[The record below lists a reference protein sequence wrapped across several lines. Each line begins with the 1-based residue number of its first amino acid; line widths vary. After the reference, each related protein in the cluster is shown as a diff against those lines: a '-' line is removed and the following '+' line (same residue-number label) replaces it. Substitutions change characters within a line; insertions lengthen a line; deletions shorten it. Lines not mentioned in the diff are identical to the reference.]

1 MGENGGQ
8 FAVGSG
14 VVESGAAADA
24 ALLDAHHHGG
34 GQVGGERGVHAT
46 EFPGG
51 DAVVDELL
59 DTAGG
64 DAGIAFVDLAGGG
77 EGVEVGH
84 EPVRC
89 GREGSADRGEVGGD
103 ALQGTGG
110 RGHLGFDGF
119 RGAFEEMHGG
129 RADQLFL
136 AAGEGVERGFGAS
149 EPCRDGVER
158 EVGEAFGEE
167 QPDQLVEQFGAAG
180 GREGRALLHTGNS
193 TAMLLAVLI
202 VEQYCGREQSTALRT
217 IGGFPVAVD
226 RLLPTDEARDLIR
239 LTRDVADKVL
249 APIVDEHEKAETYPE
264 GVFATLGEAGLLSL
278 PYPEEWGG
286 GGQPYEV
293 YLQVLE
299 EIAARWAAVA
309 VAVSVHSL
317 ACYPLMEFGSAEQ
330 QRRWLPEMLGG
341 GTVGAYSLSEPQA
354 GSDAAAL
361 TCKATAVEGGYRV
374 DGAKAWITHG
384 GIADFYNVFARTGE
398 GSKGISC
405 FLVPKGTDGLS
416 FGKPEEKMGLHA
428 VPTTSAH
435 YDEAFVPAERRI
447 GAEGQGLQIAFSA
460 LDSGRL
466 GIAAVAVGLA
476 QAALDEAVAYA
487 QERTAFGRRII
498 DHQGLGFLLADMA
511 AAVDSARATY
521 LDAARRR
528 DAGLPYSRQASV
540 AKLVATDAAMKV
552 TTDAVQVLG
561 GYGYTRDFRVER
573 YMREAKITQIFEG
586 TNQIQRL
593 VISRHLAG

>member
-1 MGENGGQ
+1 M
-8 FAVGSG
+8 
-14 VVESGAAADA
+14 
-24 ALLDAHHHGG
+24 
-34 GQVGGERGVHAT
+34 
-46 EFPGG
+46 
-51 DAVVDELL
+51 
-59 DTAGG
+59 
-64 DAGIAFVDLAGGG
+64 
-77 EGVEVGH
+77 
-84 EPVRC
+84 
-89 GREGSADRGEVGGD
+89 
-103 ALQGTGG
+103 
-110 RGHLGFDGF
+110 
-119 RGAFEEMHGG
+119 
-129 RADQLFL
+129 
-136 AAGEGVERGFGAS
+136 
-149 EPCRDGVER
+149 
-158 EVGEAFGEE
+158 
-167 QPDQLVEQFGAAG
+167 
-180 GREGRALLHTGNS
+180 
-193 TAMLLAVLI
+193 
-202 VEQYCGREQSTALRT
+202 
-217 IGGFPVAVD
+217 AVD
-226 RLLPTDEARDLIR
+226 RLLPTDEARDLIG
-239 LTRDVADKVL
+239 LTRELADKVL
-249 APIVDEHEKAETYPE
+249 APIADAHEKAETYPD
-264 GVFATLGEAGLLSL
+264 GVFGTLGEAGLLSL

-299 EIAARWAAVA
+299 ELAARWAAVA

-317 ACYPLMEFGSAEQ
+317 ACHPLLAFGTEEQ
-330 QRRWLPEMLGG
+330 KRRWLPEMLGG
-341 GTVGAYSLSEPQA
+341 ATIGAYSLSEPQA

-361 TCKATAVEGGYRV
+361 TCRAVPADGGYLV
-374 DGAKAWITHG
+374 TGAKAWITHG
-384 GIADFYNVFARTGE
+384 GIADFYNLFARTGD
-398 GSKGISC
+398 GTKGISC
-405 FLVPKGTDGLS
+405 FLVPRELDGLS

-428 VPTTSAH
+428 VPTTSAY
-435 YDEAFVPAERRI
+435 YDGAFLPAERRI

-487 QERTAFGRRII
+487 EERTAFGRRII

-528 DAGLPYSRQASV
+528 DAGLAYSRHASV

-593 VISRHLAG
+593 VISRHLAGQGGP